1 MYQAFIYLLQYL
13 DSLEG
18 IFNTIKRHS
27 DGTLIVTVKK
37 FKTAG
42 YSREYAYDIKGLAQ
56 ALQDVKEFV
65 NNHPMSI
72 GTKAD

>member
-1 MYQAFIYLLQYL
+1 MHTELTNLIKYL

-37 FKTAG
+37 FKISG
-42 YSREYAYDIKGLAQ
+42 YSREYRYTAEGIAK
-56 ALQDVKEFV
+56 ALEDVKEFV

>member
-37 FKTAG
+37 FKISG
-42 YSREYAYDIKGLAQ
+42 YSREYRYTAEGIAK
-56 ALQDVKEFV
+56 ALEDVKEFV
-65 NNHPMSI
+65 NNQP
-72 GTKAD
+72 KED